1 MMIEKTVLDHLSRV
15 LDPVQVYM
23 EFPDKKE
30 TTFVVIEKTGSGI
43 TNGIRSATIAVQ
55 SLADSLYNAAILNE
69 KVKIAMDDLITNDE
83 IGRVSLD
90 SDYNFTDTQ
99 TKHHRY
105 QAVYQLIH
113 Y

>member
-1 MMIEKTVLDHLSRV
+1 
-15 LDPVQVYM
+15 
-23 EFPDKKE
+23 
-30 TTFVVIEKTGSGI
+30 
-43 TNGIRSATIAVQ
+43 
-55 SLADSLYNAAILNE
+55 
-69 KVKIAMDDLITNDE
+69 MDDLITNDE

-105 QAVYQLIH
+105 QAVYQLVH